1 MSISKNKKQHKVIAV
16 DFDGTLCKFDFPRI
30 GKQTKEHK
38 ELLKVLI
45 KLKNKGHKLILWTNR
60 GDNKKYPVLSEAVK
74 WCSDKGLEFDAVNE
88 NLIEP
93 IFIGHEVE
101 IQKKISG
108 YSPKIMADIY
118 IDDKCL
124 EFGNL
129 ISRKKS
135 LKFLKKL

>member
-88 NLIEP
+88 NLKD
-93 IFIGHEVE
+93 
-101 IQKKISG
+101 QKKISG

>member
-1 MSISKNKKQHKVIAV
+1 MSISKNKKTLKVIAV

-38 ELLKVLI
+38 ELLNILI

-60 GDNKKYPVLSEAVK
+60 GDNKKYPVLSEAIK
-74 WCSDKGLEFDAVNE
+74 WCADKGLEFDAVNE
-88 NLIEP
+88 NLKD
-93 IFIGHEVE
+93 
-101 IQKKISG
+101 QKKISG

-124 EFGNL
+124 EFGKLNSQ
-129 ISRKKS
+129 INT
-135 LKFLKKL
+135 LKLLKKL